1 VDAAA
6 SEAKSKLK
14 ESAMPFD
21 AHYRYVQLR
30 ARHPKC
36 NGASGKG
43 NTPMSEL
50 KTGLIG
56 AGVFGGYHSGKIA
69 GSDLTEF
76 VGVFD
81 PDQTRAIALADK
93 HGVIAFEQQSHLFD
107 ACDAVLVACPAT
119 YHEAVVRAA
128 LEANCHV
135 MVEKPLALTGFA
147 ADQLATLA
155 DANGLVLQ
163 VGHQERFVL
172 AAMGLFEISET
183 PTRIE
188 AWRMG
193 PPAPDG
199 RAGDVSVIWDLMTH
213 DLDMVGKLMGPAVS
227 VEATG
232 RSAHTAHIDEATAR
246 MDFAI
251 GTAEVTASRC
261 HSERDRRM
269 VLTYPSG
276 TIAINFLTR
285 DIENTTPFHVKADVS
300 DRLPDPLGAADE
312 AFFASALGRR
322 PCEIPGREAAL
333 AVHMAEQA
341 ELSALHTIGA

>member
-1 VDAAA
+1 
-6 SEAKSKLK
+6 
-14 ESAMPFD
+14 M
-21 AHYRYVQLR
+21 
-30 ARHPKC
+30 
-36 NGASGKG
+36 SG
-43 NTPMSEL
+43 L
-50 KTGLIG
+50 KTGLVG
-56 AGVFGGYHSGKIA
+56 AGVFGGYHAGKIA
-69 GSDLTEF
+69 ASDQTEF

-81 PDQTRAIALADK
+81 PDQVRSAELADK
-93 HGVIAFEQQSHLFD
+93 HDVKSFRSQDALFET
-107 ACDAVLVACPAT
+107 CDAVLVACPAT

-128 LEANCHV
+128 LTANCHV
-135 MVEKPLALTGFA
+135 MVEKPLALTGHA
-147 ADQLATLA
+147 ADQLARLA
-155 DANGLVLQ
+155 DEKGLILQ

-172 AAMGLFEISET
+172 DAMGLFEIPEA

-213 DLDMVGKLMGPAVS
+213 DLDMVGKLMGPALS

-232 RSAHTAHIDEATAR
+232 RSAHTDHIDESTAR
-246 MDFAI
+246 LNFAV
-251 GTAEVTASRC
+251 GSAEVTASRC

-276 TIAINFLTR
+276 SIAINFLTR
-285 DIENTTPFHVKADVS
+285 EIENTTPFEVRGDVS
-300 DRLPDPLGAADE
+300 DSMPDPLGAADQ
-312 AFFASALGRR
+312 AFFESALGTR
-322 PCEIPGREAAL
+322 PCAVPGREAAL

>member
-1 VDAAA
+1 M
-6 SEAKSKLK
+6 
-14 ESAMPFD
+14 SA
-21 AHYRYVQLR
+21 
-30 ARHPKC
+30 
-36 NGASGKG
+36 
-43 NTPMSEL
+43 L

-56 AGVFGGYHSGKIA
+56 AGVFGGYHAGKIA
-69 GSDLTEF
+69 ISEQTIF

-81 PDQTRAIALADK
+81 PDQDRSADLADT
-93 HGVIAFEQQSHLFD
+93 HSVQSFASQDALFE

-128 LEANCHV
+128 LTANCHV
-135 MVEKPLALTGFA
+135 MVEKPLALTGHA
-147 ADQLATLA
+147 ADELARLA
-155 DANGLVLQ
+155 DEKGLILQ

-172 AAMGLFEISET
+172 EAMGLFEIPEKL
-183 PTRIE
+183 TRIE
-188 AWRMG
+188 SWRMG

-199 RAGDVSVIWDLMTH
+199 RAGDVSVIWDLMIH
-213 DLDMVGKLMGPAVS
+213 DLDMVGKLMGPALS

-232 RSAHTAHIDEATAR
+232 RSAHTDHIDEATAR
-246 MDFAI
+246 LNFAV
-251 GTAEVTASRC
+251 GSAEVTASRC

-285 DIENTTPFHVKADVS
+285 EIENTTPFEVRGDVS
-300 DRLPDPLGAADE
+300 DSMPDPLGAADQ
-312 AFFASALGRR
+312 AFFESVLGAR
-322 PCEIPGREAAL
+322 PCAVPGREAAL

>member
-1 VDAAA
+1 M
-6 SEAKSKLK
+6 E
-14 ESAMPFD
+14 
-21 AHYRYVQLR
+21 
-30 ARHPKC
+30 
-36 NGASGKG
+36 N
-43 NTPMSEL
+43 L

-56 AGVFGGYHSGKIA
+56 AGVFGGYHAGKIA
-69 GSDLTEF
+69 ASNRTDF
-76 VGVFD
+76 VGLFD
-81 PDQTRAIALADK
+81 PDQARCADLANK
-93 HGVIAFEQQSHLFD
+93 HDVTAFASQDELF
-107 ACDAVLVACPAT
+107 AAVDAVIVACPAT
-119 YHEAVVRAA
+119 YHEAVVRSA
-128 LEANCHV
+128 LNAGCHV
-135 MVEKPLALTGFA
+135 MVEKPLALTGHA
-147 ADQLATLA
+147 ADALAALA
-155 DANGLVLQ
+155 DEKDRVLQ

-172 AAMGLFEISET
+172 DAMGLFDIPET

-213 DLDMVGKLMGPAVS
+213 DLDMVGKLMGPALS

-232 RSAHTAHIDEATAR
+232 QSAHTDHIDESTAR
-246 MDFAI
+246 LGFAI
-251 GTAEVTASRC
+251 GQAEVTASRC

-285 DIENTTPFHVKADVS
+285 VIENSTPFDVKVDVS
-300 DRLPDPLGAADE
+300 DTLPDPLGAADD
-312 AFFASALGRR
+312 AFFAAALGERA
-322 PCEIPGREAAL
+322 CAIPGREAAL